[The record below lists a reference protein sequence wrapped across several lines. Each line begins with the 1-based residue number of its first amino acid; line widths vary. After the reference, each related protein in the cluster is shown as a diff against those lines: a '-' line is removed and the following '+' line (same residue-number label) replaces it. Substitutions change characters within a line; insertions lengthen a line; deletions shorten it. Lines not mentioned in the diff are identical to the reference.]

1 MAPSNPAELEPVNR
15 DQLLDYLA
23 SSGRPRADW
32 RIGTEHEKFG
42 FHRQT
47 LAPLP
52 YEGESG
58 IRAMLEGLRDQFG
71 WEAVAEIPGQPIAL
85 LRDGCSITLEPAGQ
99 LELSGAPLEHL
110 HQTCAETGLHLR
122 EVRSV
127 ADRLGVGFLGLGF
140 HPLAKREEM
149 PWMPKGRYAIMR
161 RYMPTRGSLGLDM
174 MSRTCTVQV
183 NLDFAD
189 EADMVQKL
197 RIGLAL
203 QPLVTALFA
212 NSPFAEGRP
221 NGFLSYR
228 SQIWTDTDPD
238 RTGMLPF
245 AFESGF
251 GFERYLDW
259 VLDVPMYFVY
269 RDGRY
274 IDVAG
279 QSFRDFLAGKLP
291 GLPGELPN
299 LKDFADHLTTAF
311 PEVRLKRY
319 LEMRG
324 ADAGPWNRLCA
335 LPALWVGLLY
345 DDTAQAAAWDL
356 IRDWQVDE
364 LEALRLEVP
373 RLGMRAPFRGGD
385 LREPIRQMLRIAA
398 TGLQARRQVDC
409 EGNDERVF
417 LEPLIEL
424 AQVGRSPAEFKLDL
438 FQGRWQGR
446 IEPLFDEY
454 AF

>member
-110 HQTCAETGLHLR
+110 HQTCAETGQHLR

-140 HPLAKREEM
+140 HPLARREEM

>member
-1 MAPSNPAELEPVNR
+1 
-15 DQLLDYLA
+15 
-23 SSGRPRADW
+23 
-32 RIGTEHEKFG
+32 
-42 FHRQT
+42 
-47 LAPLP
+47 
-52 YEGESG
+52 
-58 IRAMLEGLRDQFG
+58 
-71 WEAVAEIPGQPIAL
+71 
-85 LRDGCSITLEPAGQ
+85 
-99 LELSGAPLEHL
+99 
-110 HQTCAETGLHLR
+110 
-122 EVRSV
+122 
-127 ADRLGVGFLGLGF
+127 
-140 HPLAKREEM
+140 
-149 PWMPKGRYAIMR
+149 
-161 RYMPTRGSLGLDM
+161 GLDM

-212 NSPFAEGRP
+212 NSPFTEGRP

-356 IRDWQVDE
+356 VRDWQVDE

>member
-1 MAPSNPAELEPVNR
+1 
-15 DQLLDYLA
+15 
-23 SSGRPRADW
+23 
-32 RIGTEHEKFG
+32 
-42 FHRQT
+42 
-47 LAPLP
+47 
-52 YEGESG
+52 
-58 IRAMLEGLRDQFG
+58 
-71 WEAVAEIPGQPIAL
+71 
-85 LRDGCSITLEPAGQ
+85 
-99 LELSGAPLEHL
+99 
-110 HQTCAETGLHLR
+110 
-122 EVRSV
+122 
-127 ADRLGVGFLGLGF
+127 
-140 HPLAKREEM
+140 
-149 PWMPKGRYAIMR
+149 
-161 RYMPTRGSLGLDM
+161 
-174 MSRTCTVQV
+174 
-183 NLDFAD
+183 
-189 EADMVQKL
+189 
-197 RIGLAL
+197 
-203 QPLVTALFA
+203 
-212 NSPFAEGRP
+212 
-221 NGFLSYR
+221 
-228 SQIWTDTDPD
+228 
-238 RTGMLPF
+238 
-245 AFESGF
+245 
-251 GFERYLDW
+251 
-259 VLDVPMYFVY
+259 
-269 RDGRY
+269 
-274 IDVAG
+274 
-279 QSFRDFLAGKLP
+279 
-291 GLPGELPN
+291 
-299 LKDFADHLTTAF
+299 
-311 PEVRLKRY
+311 LKRY